1 MSFYRM
7 RHWWD
12 SFSRMPSN
20 IWWVGATCDIIP
32 LLQVSHRFR
41 HISGNIKWTPV
52 QWNWCLCL
60 HRKYTFNGWRSNL
73 YSLTIVILLSWLLF
87 SFRGRGEGFNAR
99 ASAWASFNLKAEVF
113 FLRSLIQ
120 YCLRCAVTEHLK
132 SYIIKMM
139 NTSVRACWLS
149 GSRLTTLSY
158 LCVCNWKLS
167 LNSKRNKDNN

>member
-60 HRKYTFNGWRSNL
+60 HRNDTFNGWRSNL

-113 FLRSLIQ
+113 FSSLVNSILSSLCCNRTLEVIYHKNDEHQ
-120 YCLRCAVTEHLK
+120 CQSLLTIWEQANHIVIFVCL
-132 SYIIKMM
+132 
-139 NTSVRACWLS
+139 
-149 GSRLTTLSY
+149 
-158 LCVCNWKLS
+158 
-167 LNSKRNKDNN
+167 